1 MGNLHVNLMD
11 GELRFRDFC
20 HDIIATFN
28 ATKAQDVALFR
39 QRHNE
44 VTSNP
49 RDFSVNIVLKDDSQ

>member
-1 MGNLHVNLMD
+1 MD

-20 HDIIATFN
+20 QNIIATFN

-49 RDFSVNIVLKDDSQ
+49 RDFSVNLVFKGDSQ